1 LKLLLNYIKTLCIDK
16 KGASSSEYAILI
28 ALIAVAIIGVLVIV
42 GAVLIRLFEFEFPTI
57 P

>member
-1 LKLLLNYIKTLCIDK
+1 MKLSLNYIKTLYFDK
-16 KGASSSEYAILI
+16 KGASSSEYAILV